1 MFVFAIPTHQC
12 GVVPF
17 VCRTTPHERYD
28 PLNQNPLDQSPH
40 NRNPVNQSPL
50 DQNPSLTFDL
60 KIQLPVIR

>member
-12 GVVPF
+12 GVVPL
-17 VCRTTPHERYD
+17 ERYD